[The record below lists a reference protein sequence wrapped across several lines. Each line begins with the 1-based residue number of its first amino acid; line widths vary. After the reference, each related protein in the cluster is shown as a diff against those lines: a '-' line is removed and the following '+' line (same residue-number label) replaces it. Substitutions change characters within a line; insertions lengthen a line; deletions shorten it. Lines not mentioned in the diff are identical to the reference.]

1 MHDGT
6 YWQMTKSQL
15 LDNTY
20 MYVSQALYKMFQ
32 TTKMNFEKL
41 LG

>member
-1 MHDGT
+1 MKLKNDKT
-6 YWQMTKSQL
+6 TPFFPKK
-15 LDNTY
+15 
-20 MYVSQALYKMFQ
+20 YVSQALYQTIQ

>member
-1 MHDGT
+1 M
-6 YWQMTKSQL
+6 
-15 LDNTY
+15 DNLSLTDSENLGSLSAGFT
-20 MYVSQALYKMFQ
+20 VCQKLQ